1 MNVRCSYYYVSIIL
15 AIFSLLTIV
24 NDILDFSR
32 IEADKLH
39 LERTAFSMSAL
50 LGEIAHSLAPRAEEK
65 HLAFHLHTPPEMP
78 AELLGDPDRLRQIML
93 NLVGNAIKFTEHG
106 EVEIEV
112 SIGGGA

>member
-1 MNVRCSYYYVSIIL
+1 
-15 AIFSLLTIV
+15 
-24 NDILDFSR
+24 
-32 IEADKLH
+32 
-39 LERTAFSMSAL
+39 
-50 LGEIAHSLAPRAEEK
+50 
-65 HLAFHLHTPPEMP
+65 MP